1 MYKFDLEVDSQL
13 KWEIKDILDKE
24 GLKNEVYIQKA
35 LDIPTII
42 SVVASGLS
50 IVDIV
55 DKLYKYWKNRKKR
68 GQNITIF
75 NIVIG
80 NQKFNFDQSSP
91 DDIKKHLKEA
101 K

>member
-1 MYKFDLEVDSQL
+1 MYKFDLEVDPQQ
-13 KWEIKDILDKE
+13 WREIKDILDKE
-24 GLKNEVYIQKA
+24 GIQSEVYIRKA

-42 SVVASGLS
+42 TVVASGLF
-50 IVDIV
+50 II
-55 DKLYKYWKNRKKR
+55 DKLYEYWKNRKKR